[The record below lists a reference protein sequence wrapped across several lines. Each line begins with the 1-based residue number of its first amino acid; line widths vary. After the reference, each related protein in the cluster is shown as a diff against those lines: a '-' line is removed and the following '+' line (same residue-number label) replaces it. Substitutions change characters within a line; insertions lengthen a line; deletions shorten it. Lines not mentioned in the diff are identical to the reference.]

1 MKKIISSV
9 KISGKALISTIATM
23 ETLGV
28 IGEEVLHE
36 HEIYNVEED
45 KEYPSEIRNAI
56 HKAVFDRY
64 GEVALQMMG
73 FKNAEALKDAP
84 LVKPVLDM
92 AIALE
97 NDLSSDNKERHQNA
111 LTKIV
116 EQYTKGADYQVKL
129 FTLGGTADYGVQLK
143 PLGQTLWEI
152 KVTMAMPKF
161 AGAFSIGVFDYVFT
175 RAIGKYFL
183 LSCDYKEKKTQSG
196 SDYTTWFWNL
206 AFTRQEAS
214 IPPHEVFM
222 NRSNELRDSLMRAV
236 LNDATDKRKKMEKAS
251 NEISKYI
258 PPQIHGAIFSG
269 KYDTRITTRRKKLTI
284 FFSDIANFTSTSEGL
299 QPEDLTKYLN
309 EYFSEMTT
317 IALDCGA
324 TIDKYI
330 GDAMMVF
337 FGDPE
342 SKGEKKDARACVEMA
357 LKMQEQMKELQEK
370 WRNEGFAD
378 PFQVRMGI
386 NTGYCNVGNFGSE
399 QRLTYTI
406 IGGEVNVTQ
415 RLEGN
420 ADANGI
426 LMSYETYAHAQDM
439 IEVEEREAIKMKG
452 ISREIKVFSVIER
465 KRNAGNNKNEI
476 KKKPTKKELSEIE
489 KLKKDI
495 AVMKNNI
502 KDINKNMEKLLQ
514 KL

>member
-36 HEIYNVEED
+36 HEIYNVEDD

-92 AIALE
+92 AVALE

-222 NRSNELRDSLMRAV
+222 NRSILLRQLR
-236 LNDATDKRKKMEKAS
+236 
-251 NEISKYI
+251 
-258 PPQIHGAIFSG
+258 F
-269 KYDTRITTRRKKLTI
+269 
-284 FFSDIANFTSTSEGL
+284 
-299 QPEDLTKYLN
+299 
-309 EYFSEMTT
+309 
-317 IALDCGA
+317 
-324 TIDKYI
+324 
-330 GDAMMVF
+330 
-337 FGDPE
+337 
-342 SKGEKKDARACVEMA
+342 
-357 LKMQEQMKELQEK
+357 
-370 WRNEGFAD
+370 
-378 PFQVRMGI
+378 
-386 NTGYCNVGNFGSE
+386 
-399 QRLTYTI
+399 
-406 IGGEVNVTQ
+406 
-415 RLEGN
+415 
-420 ADANGI
+420 
-426 LMSYETYAHAQDM
+426 
-439 IEVEEREAIKMKG
+439 
-452 ISREIKVFSVIER
+452 
-465 KRNAGNNKNEI
+465 
-476 KKKPTKKELSEIE
+476 
-489 KLKKDI
+489 
-495 AVMKNNI
+495 
-502 KDINKNMEKLLQ
+502 
-514 KL
+514 